1 MSKYDISY
9 ELKTQF
15 DFIKSLPKQVKL
27 SIRDYTGA
35 ESDVVNES
43 LREGIPLND
52 YHSGILKD
60 IDYAFENV
68 PKLENSLT
76 VYRRIRSFPSGSSKN
91 AFDIKKMISIIS
103 ASYSKDFVSKFKM
116 ECCVL
121 IITLPVGS
129 SVLPIEEISNFPDE
143 KEILLNRKGLYYIT
157 SEGKEEYKTRKGDTF
172 QSYTYH
178 ISYIPENSEIV

>member
-1 MSKYDISY
+1 MSYDIKHELKH

-43 LREGIPLND
+43 LRERIPLND
-52 YHSGILKD
+52 YHQNMLND

-68 PKLENSLT
+68 PKLTEPLT
-76 VYRRIRSFPSGSSKN
+76 VYRRIRNFPSGKS
-91 AFDIKKMISIIS
+91 FDIKKMISIIS
-103 ASYSKDFVSKFKM
+103 ASYDKDFVSKFKM

-129 SVLPIEEISNFPDE
+129 SVLPIEELSNFPDE

-157 SEGKEEYKTRKGDTF
+157 SEGKQEYKTKKGDTF

-178 ISYIPENSEIV
+178 ISYVPENSEKV